1 MTDCIGWYQRFKQNM
16 DAVGAPVPTSL
27 FETYD
32 KAVATLGQLVAA
44 TSLNPSAPAAAV
56 LAGKFGGSTLV
67 VGLAALSASAYV
79 GLVVGSMMVA
89 TSGQFECSMLS
100 RATSLQVSAFLSK
113 HGIYDGDW
121 ISMEIYR
128 QQSSYAMVA

>member
-1 MTDCIGWYQRFKQNM
+1 MTDCIGWYPRFKQNM

-32 KAVATLGQLVAA
+32 KAVATLAQLVAA
-44 TSLNPSAPAAAV
+44 ASLNPSASAAAV
-56 LAGKFGGSTLV
+56 LAGKFGASTLV

-79 GLVVGSMMVA
+79 GLIVGSMMVA
-89 TSGQFECSMLS
+89 TSGQLECAMLS
-100 RATSLQVSAFLSK
+100 RATPLQVSAFLSK
-113 HGIYDGDW
+113 HGIYDGGW
-121 ISMEIYR
+121 VSMEIYR